1 MKKLSW
7 KDAALRVL
15 TAAGEPLHYAEIT
28 QRILD
33 DGLKATAGA
42 TPADSL
48 NATICVSITNEG
60 PSSPFVRHGRGVYR
74 LRDTPPPADSDVAGP
89 MSAFGIHW
97 QRDLVQWTARP
108 RLFGRQHAKADRV
121 DLAEQQGVYLLH
133 GIRGDTVYVGQAK
146 LIGRR
151 LAQHT
156 LDRLANR
163 WTYFSWFGI
172 RAVDENGKLADSNG
186 VADPAMLVDAIESV
200 LIEAIEPRQNRQ
212 RGTSVGSEFI
222 QAVDPRL

>member
-1 MKKLSW
+1 MKNLSW
-7 KDAALRVL
+7 KKAAVQVLR
-15 TAAGEPLHYAEIT
+15 AAGKPLHYAEIT

-33 DGLKATAGA
+33 DGLKTTAGA
-42 TPADSL
+42 TPADTL
-48 NATICVSITNEG
+48 NATISVSITKEG
-60 PSSPFVRHGRGVYR
+60 PSSPFARHASGVYR
-74 LRDTPPPADSDVAGP
+74 LRDAPPPADSDVAGP

-133 GIRGDTVYVGQAK
+133 GVRGDTVYVGQAK

-156 LDRLANR
+156 LDRLAGR

-172 RAVDENGKLADSNG
+172 RPVDENGKLTDPQG
-186 VADPAMLVDAIESV
+186 VTEPAVLVDALESV

>member
-1 MKKLSW
+1 MG
-7 KDAALRVL
+7 ANVYVA
-15 TAAGEPLHYAEIT
+15 AAGEPLHYAEIT

-48 NATICVSITNEG
+48 NATISVSIGKEE
-60 PSSPFVRHGRGVYR
+60 PSSPFVRHASGIYR
-74 LRDTPPPADSDVAGP
+74 LRDTPTPTDPDVAGP
-89 MSAFGIHW
+89 ISAFGIHW
-97 QRDLVQWTARP
+97 KRDLVQWTTRP

-121 DLAEQQGVYLLH
+121 DLAEQHGVYLLH

-172 RAVDENGKLADSNG
+172 RAVKENGKLAGSTG
-186 VADPAMLVDAIESV
+186 VADPAVLVDAIESV

-212 RGTSVGSEFI
+212 RGTCVGSEFI